1 MKTLPLVIKMGGRL
15 LQERPALDAL
25 LSVCSQLKQQ
35 RPVVLVHGGGDQ
47 VDQWLAKFGFTTEKI
62 DGQRVSPA
70 EQMPVI
76 TGALDGAV
84 NAELVSRA
92 MLQGLNPVGL
102 NLSAGSS
109 LQFTVNS
116 RLGAVG
122 FAKAN
127 DATLLKLLLEQG
139 FTPIFSS
146 VGIGSEGQLL
156 NVNADLAAAAI
167 CQLVQGEL
175 VLLTDVPGI
184 LDSQMQLIAELT
196 PAAAAELVASGVIK
210 GGMKVKLDAALE
222 TGLALQRNI
231 IVAGWQQPENLLK
244 LMQDEPVGTC
254 ILY

>member
-25 LSVCSQLKQQ
+25 LAVCHQLKQQ

-47 VDQWLAKFGFTTEKI
+47 VDQWLARFGFTTEKI

-84 NAELVSRA
+84 NAGLVSRA

-116 RLGAVG
+116 KLGAVG
-122 FAKAN
+122 LAKA
-127 DATLLKLLLEQG
+127 K
-139 FTPIFSS
+139 
-146 VGIGSEGQLL
+146 
-156 NVNADLAAAAI
+156 
-167 CQLVQGEL
+167 
-175 VLLTDVPGI
+175 
-184 LDSQMQLIAELT
+184 DS
-196 PAAAAELVASGVIK
+196 
-210 GGMKVKLDAALE
+210 
-222 TGLALQRNI
+222 
-231 IVAGWQQPENLLK
+231 
-244 LMQDEPVGTC
+244 
-254 ILY
+254 